1 MSEADTEFSKQISA
15 DVKHSPLLRVENLTT
30 VFETGQRKVTA
41 VDDISFEIQRGETF
55 ALVGESGSGK
65 SVSALSVI
73 RLLPEAAS
81 VTSGSVQF
89 GNQDLLSLPEREMR
103 DIRGSGISMI
113 FQEPMTSLNPVV
125 KVGKQISEVLI
136 RHQDMSKKQARQRAL
151 DLLDAVNIKNPAH
164 TIDTFAHELSGGM
177 KQRVMIAI
185 ALACEPKLLIADE
198 PTTALDVTIQARVLD
213 LINELQEKFKMA
225 ILFITHDLA
234 VVKQVADHVAVMK
247 QGKIVEQSSNKVFFS
262 SPQHQYSWDL
272 FAALP
277 TIEKRG
283 QPLLTSSNIDSGKVL
298 QDSKSRNQQD
308 SLKVSDLK
316 VHFPI
321 KKGIFKRTVG
331 HVKAVDGVSLEIP
344 PGKTVALVGESGSGK
359 TTVGKGILR
368 LVQPTSG
375 EVHYL
380 GLPIHQID
388 KQQLLEQRTNLQ
400 IVFQDPYSSMN
411 PRMLVGDIIEEG
423 MKALNVITDSHI
435 RKEKV
440 LELLE
445 QVGLSRDAH
454 LRYPHEFSG
463 GQRQRI
469 CIARALAVN
478 PKIIICDEPTS
489 ALDVS
494 VQAQILDL
502 LNDLQARLGISYL
515 FITHNMSVVA
525 YFADQVA
532 VMYQGEIVEQG
543 EVEQVLTNP
552 QHEYTKKLL
561 AAVPKLV
568 PPERIE
574 ARI

>member
-1 MSEADTEFSKQISA
+1 
-15 DVKHSPLLRVENLTT
+15 
-30 VFETGQRKVTA
+30 
-41 VDDISFEIQRGETF
+41 
-55 ALVGESGSGK
+55 
-65 SVSALSVI
+65 VI
-73 RLLPEAAS
+73 RLLPDAAK
-81 VTSGSVQF
+81 VTAGTVNF
-89 GNQDLLSLPEREMR
+89 DGTDLLMLPERDLR

-125 KVGKQISEVLI
+125 KVGKQISEVLM
-136 RHQDMSKKQARQRAL
+136 RHQSMSKAQARQRAL
-151 DLLDAVNIKNPAH
+151 DLLDAVKIPKPGYA
-164 TIDTFAHELSGGM
+164 IDTYAHELSGGM

-198 PTTALDVTIQARVLD
+198 PTTALDVTIQAQVLD
-213 LINELQEKFKMA
+213 LINDLQQQFKMA
-225 ILFITHDLA
+225 IIFITHDLG

-247 QGKIVEQSSNKVFFS
+247 EGEIVEQSSNEVFFT
-262 SPQHQYSWDL
+262 SPQHPYSWEL

-277 TIEKRG
+277 TMEKRG
-283 QPLLTSSNIDSGKVL
+283 QPLLASHGK
-298 QDSKSRNQQD
+298 QKTQP
-308 SLKVSDLK
+308 VSYVAEPNDTLRVNDLK

-321 KKGIFKRTVG
+321 RKGFLKRVVG

-344 PGKTVALVGESGSGK
+344 KGKTIALVGESGSGK

-368 LVQPTSG
+368 LVQPTAG
-375 EVHYL
+375 EVTYL
-380 GLPIHQID
+380 GLPIHNLD
-388 KQQLLEQRTNLQ
+388 RKQLLGQRANLQ

-411 PRMLVGDIIEEG
+411 PRMLVGEIIEEG
-423 MKALNVITDSHI
+423 MKTLKVIDDAKA
-435 RKEKV
+435 RKVRV

-445 QVGLSRDAH
+445 QVGLDKDTH

-502 LNDLQARLGISYL
+502 LNDLQNQYGISYL

-525 YFADQVA
+525 YFADRVA
-532 VMYQGEIVEQG
+532 VMYQGKIVEQG
-543 EVEQVLTNP
+543 DVEQVLTNP
-552 QHEYTKKLL
+552 THEYTKALL
-561 AAVPKLV
+561 SAVPKLV
-568 PPERIE
+568 PPVQ
-574 ARI
+574 AA

>member
-1 MSEADTEFSKQISA
+1 MPKKIPSSRPTDRPKNEQE
-15 DVKHSPLLRVENLTT
+15 PLLRVENLTT
-30 VFETGQRKVTA
+30 IFETSRSTMAA
-41 VDDISFEIQRGETF
+41 VKNVSFNVKAGETF

-65 SVSALSVI
+65 SITALSVI
-73 RLLPEAAS
+73 RLLPDAAK
-81 VTSGSVQF
+81 VTAGTVNF
-89 GNQDLLSLPEREMR
+89 DGTDLLMLPERDLR

-125 KVGKQISEVLI
+125 KVGKQISEVLM
-136 RHQDMSKKQARQRAL
+136 RHQSMSKAQARQRAL
-151 DLLDAVNIKNPAH
+151 DLLDAVKIPKPGYA
-164 TIDTFAHELSGGM
+164 IDTYAHELSGGM

-198 PTTALDVTIQARVLD
+198 PTTALDVTIQAQVLD
-213 LINELQEKFKMA
+213 LINDLQQQFKMA
-225 ILFITHDLA
+225 IIFITHDLG

-247 QGKIVEQSSNKVFFS
+247 EGEIVEQSSNEVFFT
-262 SPQHQYSWDL
+262 SPQHPYSWEL

-277 TIEKRG
+277 TMEKRG
-283 QPLLTSSNIDSGKVL
+283 QPLLASHGK
-298 QDSKSRNQQD
+298 QKTQP
-308 SLKVSDLK
+308 VSYVAEPNDTLRVNDLK

-321 KKGIFKRTVG
+321 RKGFLKRVVG

-344 PGKTVALVGESGSGK
+344 KGKTIALVGESGSGK

-368 LVQPTSG
+368 LVQPTAG
-375 EVHYL
+375 EVTYL
-380 GLPIHQID
+380 GLPIHNLD
-388 KQQLLEQRTNLQ
+388 RKQLLGQRANLQ
-400 IVFQDPYSSMN
+400 IIFQDPYSSMN
-411 PRMLVGDIIEEG
+411 PRMLAGEIIEEG
-423 MKALNVITDSHI
+423 MKALKVIDDAKA
-435 RKEKV
+435 RKVRV

-445 QVGLSRDAH
+445 QVGLDKDTH

-502 LNDLQARLGISYL
+502 LNDLQNQYGISYL

-525 YFADQVA
+525 YFADRVA
-532 VMYQGEIVEQG
+532 VMYQGKIVEQG
-543 EVEQVLTNP
+543 DVEQVLTNP
-552 QHEYTKKLL
+552 THEYTKALL
-561 AAVPKLV
+561 SAVPKLV
-568 PPERIE
+568 PPVQ
-574 ARI
+574 AA

>member
-1 MSEADTEFSKQISA
+1 MSDFEKQT
-15 DVKHSPLLRVENLTT
+15 KPSPLLRVENLTT
-30 VFETGQRKVTA
+30 VFETGARKVTA
-41 VDDISFEIQRGETF
+41 VDGINFEVNEGETF

-73 RLLPEAAS
+73 RLLPEAAR
-81 VTSGSVQF
+81 VTSGSVHF
-89 GNQDLLSLPEREMR
+89 DKQDLLALPEREMR

-136 RHQDMSKKQARQRAL
+136 RHKGMSKAQARQRAL
-151 DLLDAVNIKNPAH
+151 DLLDAVNIKSPAH

-213 LINELQEKFKMA
+213 LINELQQKFKMA
-225 ILFITHDLA
+225 ILFITHDLG
-234 VVKQVADHVAVMK
+234 VVKQVSDHVAVMK
-247 QGKIVEQSSNKVFFS
+247 QGKIVEQSSNEIFFS
-262 SPQHQYSWDL
+262 NPQHDYSWDL

-277 TIEKRG
+277 AMEKRG
-283 QPLLTSSNIDSGKVL
+283 KPLLATNEIEKIID
-298 QDSKSRNQQD
+298 QQVTEKD
-308 SLKVSDLK
+308 TLRVADLK

-375 EVHYL
+375 EVTYL

-411 PRMLVGDIIEEG
+411 PRMLIGDIIEEG
-423 MKALNVITDSHI
+423 MKALNVLKDSEA
-435 RKEKV
+435 RKVRV

-445 QVGLSRDAH
+445 QVGLSKDSH

-469 CIARALAVN
+469 CVARALAVN

-525 YFADQVA
+525 YFADRVA
-532 VMYQGEIVEQG
+532 VMYQGKIVEEG

-568 PPERIE
+568 PPEKE
-574 ARI
+574 KVA

>member
-1 MSEADTEFSKQISA
+1 MAKVSEEFAKKIGA
-15 DVKHSPLLRVENLTT
+15 HVERPPLLRVENLTT
-30 VFETGQRKVTA
+30 VFESGQRKVTA
-41 VDDISFEIQRGETF
+41 VDGVSFEIKHGQTF

-65 SVSALSVI
+65 SISALSVI
-73 RLLPEAAS
+73 RLLPEAAR
-81 VTSGSVQF
+81 VTSGSVF
-89 GNQDLLSLPEREMR
+89 LGKRDLLTLPEREMR

-136 RHQDMSKKQARQRAL
+136 RHKKMSKSQARQRAL
-151 DLLDAVNIKNPAH
+151 DLLDAVNIKDPAH
-164 TIDTFAHELSGGM
+164 TIDTYAHELSGGM

-198 PTTALDVTIQARVLD
+198 PTTALDVTIQAKVLE
-213 LINELQEKFKMA
+213 LINELQQKFNMS

-234 VVKQVADHVAVMK
+234 VVKQVADHIAVMK
-247 QGKIVEQSSNKVFFS
+247 QGKIVEQSSNEVFFS
-262 SPQHQYSWDL
+262 NPKHPYSWDL

-277 TIEKRG
+277 AIEKRG
-283 QPLLTSSNIDSGKVL
+283 KPLLGVDDVTDKKLEDLKVD
-298 QDSKSRNQQD
+298 QAD
-308 SLKVSDLK
+308 SLRVENLK

-321 KKGIFKRTVG
+321 KKGLFKRTVG

-344 PGKTVALVGESGSGK
+344 AGKTVALVGESGSGK

-380 GLPIHQID
+380 GLPIHSLN
-388 KQQLLEQRTNLQ
+388 KEKLLEQRTNLQ

-423 MKALNVITDSHI
+423 MKALDVIPNSEQ
-435 RKEKV
+435 RRERV
-440 LELLE
+440 LELLA
-445 QVGLSRDAH
+445 QVGLSEDAH

-469 CIARALAVN
+469 CIARALAVD

-502 LNDLQARLGISYL
+502 LNDLQEKYGISYL

-525 YFADQVA
+525 YFADSVA
-532 VMYQGEIVEQG
+532 VMYQGKIVEQG
-543 EVEQVLTNP
+543 DVEQVLINP
-552 QHEYTKKLL
+552 KHEYTKKLL

-568 PPERIE
+568 PPEKV
-574 ARI
+574 A

>member
-1 MSEADTEFSKQISA
+1 MPKKIPSSRPTDRPKNEQE
-15 DVKHSPLLRVENLTT
+15 PLLRVENLTT
-30 VFETGQRKVTA
+30 KFKTSRSTMAA
-41 VDDISFEIQRGETF
+41 VKNVSFNVKAGETF

-65 SVSALSVI
+65 SITALSVI
-73 RLLPEAAS
+73 RLLPDAAK
-81 VTSGSVQF
+81 VTAGTVNF
-89 GNQDLLSLPEREMR
+89 DGTDLLMLPERDLR

-125 KVGKQISEVLI
+125 KVGKQISEVLM
-136 RHQDMSKKQARQRAL
+136 RHQSMSKAQARQRAL
-151 DLLDAVNIKNPAH
+151 DLLDAVKIPKPGYA
-164 TIDTFAHELSGGM
+164 IDTYAHELSGGM

-198 PTTALDVTIQARVLD
+198 PTTALDVTIQAQVLD
-213 LINELQEKFKMA
+213 LINDLQQQFKMA
-225 ILFITHDLA
+225 IIFITHDLG

-247 QGKIVEQSSNKVFFS
+247 EGEIVEQSSNEVFFT
-262 SPQHQYSWDL
+262 SPQHPYSWEL

-277 TIEKRG
+277 TMEKRG
-283 QPLLTSSNIDSGKVL
+283 QPLLASHGK
-298 QDSKSRNQQD
+298 QKTQP
-308 SLKVSDLK
+308 VSYVAEPNDTLRVNDLK

-321 KKGIFKRTVG
+321 RKGFLKRVVG

-344 PGKTVALVGESGSGK
+344 KGKTIALVGESGSGK

-368 LVQPTSG
+368 LVQPTAG
-375 EVHYL
+375 EVTYL
-380 GLPIHQID
+380 GLPIHNLD
-388 KQQLLEQRTNLQ
+388 RKQLLGQRANLQ

-411 PRMLVGDIIEEG
+411 PRMLVGEIIEEG
-423 MKALNVITDSHI
+423 MKTLKVIDDAKA
-435 RKEKV
+435 RKVRV

-445 QVGLSRDAH
+445 QVGLDKDTH

-502 LNDLQARLGISYL
+502 LNDLQNQYGISYL

-525 YFADQVA
+525 YFADRVA
-532 VMYQGEIVEQG
+532 VMYQGKIVEQG
-543 EVEQVLTNP
+543 DVEQVLTNP
-552 QHEYTKKLL
+552 THEYTKALL
-561 AAVPKLV
+561 SAVPKLE
-568 PPERIE
+568 PPVQ
-574 ARI
+574 AA

>member
-1 MSEADTEFSKQISA
+1 MSDTNS
-15 DVKHSPLLRVENLTT
+15 SPLLQVENLSV
-30 VFETGQRKVTA
+30 VFESSRRSMTA
-41 VDDISFEIQRGETF
+41 VDKVGFQVSEGETF

-65 SVSALSVI
+65 SITALSVI
-73 RLLPEAAS
+73 RLLPEAAKI
-81 VTSGSVQF
+81 TSGSVLF
-89 GNQDLLSLPEREMR
+89 DGKDLLTLPEREMR
-103 DIRGSGISMI
+103 NVRGSGISMI

-125 KVGKQISEVLI
+125 KVGRQISEVLI
-136 RHQDMSKKQARQRAL
+136 RHQNMTKAQARQRAL
-151 DLLDAVNIKNPAH
+151 DLLDAVKIPKPIY

-198 PTTALDVTIQARVLD
+198 PTTALDVTIQAQVLD
-213 LINELQEKFKMA
+213 LINDLQQKFKMA

-234 VVKQVADHVAVMK
+234 VVKQVANQVAVMK
-247 QGKIVEQSSNKVFFS
+247 GGEIVEHSSNEVFFS

-277 TIEKRG
+277 AMEKRG
-283 QPLLTSSNIDSGKVL
+283 QPLLKNRDQVNI
-298 QDSKSRNQQD
+298 SKQVDTNKGALSVNN
-308 SLKVSDLK
+308 LK

-321 KKGIFKRTVG
+321 RKGLLKRVVG

-375 EVHYL
+375 EVNYL
-380 GLPIHQID
+380 GLPIHAID
-388 KQQLLEQRTNLQ
+388 KKQLLEQRTNLQ
-400 IVFQDPYSSMN
+400 IVFQDPFSSMN
-411 PRMLVGDIIEEG
+411 PRMVVGDIIEEG
-423 MKALNVITDSHI
+423 IKALNVIQDPQA
-435 RKEKV
+435 RKNRV

-445 QVGLSRDAH
+445 QVGLAEDAH

-502 LNDLQARLGISYL
+502 LNSLQDQYGISYL

-532 VMYQGEIVEQG
+532 VMYQGKIVEQG
-543 EVEQVLTNP
+543 EVEQVLNNP

-561 AAVPKLV
+561 SAVPKLV
-568 PPERIE
+568 PPTK
-574 ARI
+574 AA

>member
-1 MSEADTEFSKQISA
+1 MSNVDTEFAKQINA
-15 DVKHSPLLRVENLTT
+15 DVKRSPLLRVENLTT

-73 RLLPEAAS
+73 RLLPEAAQ
-81 VTSGSVQF
+81 VTSGSVYF

-103 DIRGSGISMI
+103 DVRGSGISMI

-136 RHQDMSKKQARQRAL
+136 RHQNMSKKQARQRAL

-234 VVKQVADHVAVMK
+234 VVKQVSDHVAVMK
-247 QGKIVEQSSNKVFFS
+247 QGKIVEQSSNEIFFS
-262 SPQHQYSWDL
+262 SPQHDYSWDL

-277 TIEKRG
+277 AMEKRG
-283 QPLLTSSNIDSGKVL
+283 HPLLAKNSVNKKEVATNDASSDPSQSTL
-298 QDSKSRNQQD
+298 QVN
-308 SLKVSDLK
+308 DLK

-321 KKGIFKRTVG
+321 KKGIFKHTVG

-423 MKALNVITDSHI
+423 MKALNVISDSNA

-440 LELLE
+440 
-445 QVGLSRDAH
+445 S
-454 LRYPHEFSG
+454 PS
-463 GQRQRI
+463 
-469 CIARALAVN
+469 CI
-478 PKIIICDEPTS
+478 
-489 ALDVS
+489 
-494 VQAQILDL
+494 
-502 LNDLQARLGISYL
+502 
-515 FITHNMSVVA
+515 
-525 YFADQVA
+525 
-532 VMYQGEIVEQG
+532 
-543 EVEQVLTNP
+543 
-552 QHEYTKKLL
+552 
-561 AAVPKLV
+561 
-568 PPERIE
+568 
-574 ARI
+574 

>member
-1 MSEADTEFSKQISA
+1 MSELDHLKLKP
-15 DVKHSPLLRVENLTT
+15 VPLLRIENLTT
-30 VFETGQRKVTA
+30 IFETGNRIVTA
-41 VDDISFEIQRGETF
+41 VDGVSFEVAKGETF

-65 SVSALSVI
+65 SVTALSI
-73 RLLPEAAS
+73 LRLLPEAARIS
-81 VTSGSVQF
+81 SGSVHF
-89 GNQDLLSLPEREMR
+89 GKQDLLTLPEREMR

-125 KVGKQISEVLI
+125 KVGKQIAEVLI
-136 RHQDMSKKQARQRAL
+136 RHKGMSKAQARQRAL
-151 DLLDAVNIKNPAH
+151 DLLDAVKIKKPAH
-164 TIDTFAHELSGGM
+164 TIDTYAHELSGGM

-198 PTTALDVTIQARVLD
+198 PTTALDVTIQATVLD
-213 LINELQEKFKMA
+213 LINELRQKFNMA

-234 VVKQVADHVAVMK
+234 VVKQVSDHVAVMR
-247 QGKIVEQSSNKVFFS
+247 QGKIVEESSNEVFFS
-262 SPQHQYSWDL
+262 NPIHDYSWEL

-277 TIEKRG
+277 AMEKRG
-283 QPLLTSSNIDSGKVL
+283 KPLLATNGDTSEEIVNHQVSE
-298 QDSKSRNQQD
+298 QDTLR
-308 SLKVSDLK
+308 VSDLK

-321 KKGIFKRTVG
+321 KKGIFKRTIG
-331 HVKAVDGVSLEIP
+331 HVKAVDGVSIDIP

-375 EVHYL
+375 EVTYL
-380 GLPIHQID
+380 GLPIHEIG

-400 IVFQDPYSSMN
+400 IVFQDPFSSMN

-423 MKALNVITDSHI
+423 MKALKVLGNSEA
-435 RKEKV
+435 RKARV
-440 LELLE
+440 LELLD
-445 QVGLSRDAH
+445 QVGLSKDAH

-502 LNDLQARLGISYL
+502 LNDLQHRLGISYL

-525 YFADQVA
+525 YFADRVA
-532 VMYQGEIVEQG
+532 VMYQGKIVEQG

-568 PPERIE
+568 PPEK
-574 ARI
+574 AA

>member
-1 MSEADTEFSKQISA
+1 MAD
-15 DVKHSPLLRVENLTT
+15 PLLQVHNLTT
-30 VFETGQRKVTA
+30 VFRTRRRTVAA
-41 VDDISFEIQRGETF
+41 VDAVSFEIRAGETF

-65 SVSALSVI
+65 SVTALSVI
-73 RLLPEAAS
+73 RLLPEAARL
-81 VTSGSVQF
+81 TSGSICF
-89 GNQDLLSLPEREMR
+89 EGRDLLTLPERDMR

-125 KVGKQISEVLI
+125 KVGRQISEVLI
-136 RHQDMSKKQARQRAL
+136 RHQKMSRAQARRQVL
-151 DLLDAVNIKNPAH
+151 DLLEAVRIPKPSY
-164 TIDTFAHELSGGM
+164 TIDTYAHELSGGM

-185 ALACEPKLLIADE
+185 ALACEPRLLIADE
-198 PTTALDVTIQARVLD
+198 PTTALDVTIQAQVLE
-213 LINELQEKFKMA
+213 LINDLQRQFGMA

-247 QGKIVEQSSNKVFFS
+247 EGVIVEQSSNEVFFS
-262 SPQHQYSWDL
+262 APQHAYSWEL

-277 TIEKRG
+277 AMEKRG
-283 QPLLTSSNIDSGKVL
+283 RPLLECNH
-298 QDSKSRNQQD
+298 
-308 SLKVSDLK
+308 DLHK
-316 VHFPI
+316 PVVEDVTENDTLRVRDLAVHFPI
-321 KKGIFKRTVG
+321 RKGLFKRTVG
-331 HVKAVDGVSLEIP
+331 YIKAVDGVSLEIP

-368 LVQPTSG
+368 LVQPTLG
-375 EVHYL
+375 EVTYL
-380 GLPIHQID
+380 GLPIHEID
-388 KQQLLEQRTNLQ
+388 RNRLLEQRANLQ

-411 PRMLVGDIIEEG
+411 PRMLVGRIIEEG
-423 MKALNVITDSHI
+423 IKALKVIPDAQA
-435 RKEKV
+435 RKQRV

-445 QVGLSRDAH
+445 QVGLDKDAH

-502 LNDLQARLGISYL
+502 LNHLQERYAISYL

-525 YFADQVA
+525 YFADRVA
-532 VMYQGEIVEQG
+532 VMYQGRIVEQG
-543 EVEQVLTNP
+543 EVEQVLTDP
-552 QHEYTKKLL
+552 KHEYTKRLL
-561 AAVPKLV
+561 SAVPKLV
-568 PPERIE
+568 PPVR
-574 ARI
+574 AA

>member
-1 MSEADTEFSKQISA
+1 MSEFEKKIS
-15 DVKHSPLLRVENLTT
+15 SFPLLRVENLTT
-30 VFETGQRKVTA
+30 VFETGARKVTA
-41 VDDISFEIQRGETF
+41 VDGVSFEVNEGETF

-65 SVSALSVI
+65 SVTALSVI
-73 RLLPEAAS
+73 RLLPEAAQI
-81 VTSGSVQF
+81 TSGSVHF
-89 GNQDLLSLPEREMR
+89 GKQDLLSLPEREMR

-136 RHQDMSKKQARQRAL
+136 RHKGMSKAQARQRAL
-151 DLLDAVNIKNPAH
+151 DLLDAVNIKDPAH

-198 PTTALDVTIQARVLD
+198 PTTALDVTIQATVLD
-213 LINELQEKFKMA
+213 LINELQQKFKMA
-225 ILFITHDLA
+225 ILFITHDLG
-234 VVKQVADHVAVMK
+234 VVKQVSDHVAVMK
-247 QGKIVEQSSNKVFFS
+247 QGKIVEQSSNEIFFS
-262 SPQHQYSWDL
+262 NPQHDYSWDL
-272 FAALP
+272 FSALP
-277 TIEKRG
+277 AMEKRG
-283 QPLLTSSNIDSGKVL
+283 KPLLATNEIEKIIDQHVTEKDTLRVA
-298 QDSKSRNQQD
+298 
-308 SLKVSDLK
+308 DLK

-331 HVKAVDGVSLEIP
+331 YVKAVDGVSLEIP

-375 EVHYL
+375 EVTYL

-423 MKALNVITDSHI
+423 MKALNVLKDSEA
-435 RKEKV
+435 RKERV

-445 QVGLSRDAH
+445 QVGLSKDAH

-525 YFADQVA
+525 YFADRVA
-532 VMYQGEIVEQG
+532 VMYQGKIVEEG

-568 PPERIE
+568 PPERE
-574 ARI
+574 HMDVRI

>member
-1 MSEADTEFSKQISA
+1 MIKSKSSSILH
-15 DVKHSPLLRVENLTT
+15 VKNLTT
-30 VFETGQRKVTA
+30 VFENAHRTIKA
-41 VDDISFEIQRGETF
+41 VDNVSFTVNEGETF

-65 SVSALSVI
+65 SITALSII
-73 RLLPEAAS
+73 RLLPDAAEL
-81 VTSGSVQF
+81 TSGSVIF
-89 GNQDLLSLPEREMR
+89 EGQDLLSLPEKEMR

-125 KVGKQISEVLI
+125 KVGKQISEVLM
-136 RHQDMSKKQARQRAL
+136 RHQNMTKAQARSRAL
-151 DLLDAVNIKNPAH
+151 DLLDAVKIPDPSY

-177 KQRVMIAI
+177 KQRVMTAI

-198 PTTALDVTIQARVLD
+198 PTTALDVTIQAQVLE
-213 LINELQEKFKMA
+213 LINDLQQQFKMS

-234 VVKQVADHVAVMK
+234 VVKQVSDHVAVMK
-247 QGKIVEQSSNKVFFS
+247 QGRIVEESTNEVFFS
-262 SPQHQYSWDL
+262 APQHDYSWDL

-277 TIEKRG
+277 AMEKRG
-283 QPLLTSSNIDSGKVL
+283 MPLLERDHELHKPIIENVTANDTLRV
-298 QDSKSRNQQD
+298 DN
-308 SLKVSDLK
+308 LK

-321 KKGIFKRTVG
+321 RKGILKRTVG
-331 HVKAVDGVSLEIP
+331 HVKAVDGVSIEIP

-375 EVHYL
+375 EVTYM
-380 GLPIHQID
+380 GLPIHEID
-388 KQQLLEQRTNLQ
+388 HKQLLEQRTNLQ

-423 MKALNVITDSHI
+423 MNALNVLPDVAA
-435 RKEKV
+435 RKARV

-445 QVGLSRDAH
+445 QVGLSKDAH

-469 CIARALAVN
+469 CIARALAVH

-502 LNDLQARLGISYL
+502 LNHLQEQYAISYL

-525 YFADQVA
+525 YFADRVA
-532 VMYQGEIVEQG
+532 VMYQGKIVEQG
-543 EVEQVLTNP
+543 EVEQVLSDPT
-552 QHEYTKKLL
+552 HEYTKKLL

-568 PPERIE
+568 PPERMDVSIGRCE
-574 ARI
+574 

>member
-1 MSEADTEFSKQISA
+1 MSDFKQQTTS
-15 DVKHSPLLRVENLTT
+15 SPLLRVENLTT
-30 VFETGQRKVTA
+30 VFETGTRKVTA
-41 VDDISFEIQRGETF
+41 VDGISFEVNEGETF

-65 SVSALSVI
+65 SVTALSVI
-73 RLLPEAAS
+73 RLLPEAAR
-81 VTSGSVQF
+81 VTSGAVHF
-89 GNQDLLSLPEREMR
+89 DKQDLLALPEREMR

-136 RHQDMSKKQARQRAL
+136 RHKGMSKAQARQRAL

-164 TIDTFAHELSGGM
+164 TIDTYAHELSGGM

-213 LINELQEKFKMA
+213 LINELQQKFKMA
-225 ILFITHDLA
+225 ILFITHDLG
-234 VVKQVADHVAVMK
+234 VVKQVSDHVAVMK
-247 QGKIVEQSSNKVFFS
+247 QGKIVEQSSNEIFFS
-262 SPQHQYSWDL
+262 NPQHDYSWDL

-277 TIEKRG
+277 AMEKRG
-283 QPLLTSSNIDSGKVL
+283 KPLLATNEIEKVID
-298 QDSKSRNQQD
+298 QQVTEKD
-308 SLKVSDLK
+308 TLRVADLK

-375 EVHYL
+375 EVTYL

-400 IVFQDPYSSMN
+400 IIFQDPYSSMN
-411 PRMLVGDIIEEG
+411 PRMLIGDIIEEG
-423 MKALNVITDSHI
+423 MKALNVLKDSEA
-435 RKEKV
+435 RKTRV

-445 QVGLSRDAH
+445 QVGLSKDAH

-525 YFADQVA
+525 YFADRVA
-532 VMYQGEIVEQG
+532 VMYQGKIVEEG

-568 PPERIE
+568 PPEKE
-574 ARI
+574 KVA

>member
-1 MSEADTEFSKQISA
+1 MSNSDIKPNP
-15 DVKHSPLLRVENLTT
+15 SPLLRVENLTT
-30 VFETGQRKVTA
+30 VFETGSRRVAA
-41 VDDISFEIQRGETF
+41 VDGVSFEVNEGETF

-65 SVSALSVI
+65 SITALSTI
-73 RLLPEAAS
+73 RLLPEAAR
-81 VTSGSVQF
+81 VTSGSVYFDQ
-89 GNQDLLSLPEREMR
+89 QDLLTLPERELR

-125 KVGKQISEVLI
+125 QVGKQIAEVLI
-136 RHQDMSKKQARQRAL
+136 RHQNMSKAQARQRAL
-151 DLLDAVNIKNPAH
+151 DLLDAVNIKDPVH
-164 TIDTFAHELSGGM
+164 TIDTYAHELSGGM

-198 PTTALDVTIQARVLD
+198 PTTALDVTIQARVLE
-213 LINELQEKFKMA
+213 LINELQQKFKMA
-225 ILFITHDLA
+225 ILFITHDLG

-247 QGKIVEQSSNKVFFS
+247 QGKIVEQSSNEIFFS
-262 SPQHQYSWDL
+262 NPQHDYSWEL

-277 TIEKRG
+277 AMEKRG
-283 QPLLTSSNIDSGKVL
+283 KPLLANNGTIKENVAEQEVSEK
-298 QDSKSRNQQD
+298 D

-375 EVHYL
+375 EVTYL
-380 GLPIHQID
+380 GLPIHNID

-411 PRMLVGDIIEEG
+411 PRMLIGDIIEEG
-423 MKALNVITDSHI
+423 MKALNVLADSTA
-435 RKEKV
+435 RKQRV

-445 QVGLSRDAH
+445 QVGLSKDAH

-525 YFADQVA
+525 YFADRVA
-532 VMYQGEIVEQG
+532 VMYQGKIVEEG

-552 QHEYTKKLL
+552 QHDYTKKLL

-568 PPERIE
+568 PPIR
-574 ARI
+574 AA

>member
-1 MSEADTEFSKQISA
+1 MSDLEKKIIP
-15 DVKHSPLLRVENLTT
+15 SPLLRVENLTT
-30 VFETGQRKVTA
+30 VFETGKRKVTA
-41 VDDISFEIQRGETF
+41 VDGIGFEVNEGETF

-65 SVSALSVI
+65 SVTALSVI
-73 RLLPEAAS
+73 RLLPEAAQI
-81 VTSGSVQF
+81 TSGAIHFDQ
-89 GNQDLLSLPEREMR
+89 QDLLALPEREMR

-125 KVGKQISEVLI
+125 KVGKQIAEVLI
-136 RHQDMSKKQARQRAL
+136 RHQSMSKAQARQRAL

-213 LINELQEKFKMA
+213 LINELQQKFKMA

-247 QGKIVEQSSNKVFFS
+247 QGKIVEQSSNEIFFS
-262 SPQHQYSWDL
+262 NPQHEYSWDL

-277 TIEKRG
+277 AMEKRG
-283 QPLLTSSNIDSGKVL
+283 KPLLAENEIEKIVDQNITEKDTLRVT
-298 QDSKSRNQQD
+298 
-308 SLKVSDLK
+308 DLK

-331 HVKAVDGVSLEIP
+331 HVKAVDGVSLEIS

-375 EVHYL
+375 EVTYL
-380 GLPIHQID
+380 DLPIHQID
-388 KQQLLEQRTNLQ
+388 KHQMLEQRSNLQ

-423 MKALNVITDSHI
+423 MKALNILADSKA
-435 RKEKV
+435 RKQRV

-445 QVGLSRDAH
+445 QVGLSKDSH

-502 LNDLQARLGISYL
+502 LNELQVRLGISYL

-525 YFADQVA
+525 YFADRVA
-532 VMYQGEIVEQG
+532 VMYQGKIVEEG

-552 QHEYTKKLL
+552 QHNYTKKLL

-568 PPERIE
+568 PPERE
-574 ARI
+574 KVA

>member
-1 MSEADTEFSKQISA
+1 VSEFEKKISS
-15 DVKHSPLLRVENLTT
+15 SPLLRVENLTT
-30 VFETGQRKVTA
+30 VFETGARKVTA
-41 VDDISFEIQRGETF
+41 VDGVSFEVNEGETF

-65 SVSALSVI
+65 SVTALSVI
-73 RLLPEAAS
+73 RLLPEAARI
-81 VTSGSVQF
+81 TSGSVHF
-89 GNQDLLSLPEREMR
+89 GKQDLLSLPEREMR

-136 RHQDMSKKQARQRAL
+136 RHKGMSKAQARQRAL
-151 DLLDAVNIKNPAH
+151 DLLDAVNIKDPAH

-198 PTTALDVTIQARVLD
+198 PTTALDVTIQATVLD
-213 LINELQEKFKMA
+213 LINELQQKFKMA
-225 ILFITHDLA
+225 ILFITHDLG
-234 VVKQVADHVAVMK
+234 VVKQVSDHVAVMK
-247 QGKIVEQSSNKVFFS
+247 QGKIVEQSSNEIFFS
-262 SPQHQYSWDL
+262 NPQHDYSWDL
-272 FAALP
+272 FSALP
-277 TIEKRG
+277 AMEKRG
-283 QPLLTSSNIDSGKVL
+283 KPLLATNEIEKIIDQHVTEKDTLRVA
-298 QDSKSRNQQD
+298 
-308 SLKVSDLK
+308 DLK

-331 HVKAVDGVSLEIP
+331 YVKAVDGVSLEIP

-375 EVHYL
+375 EVTYL

-423 MKALNVITDSHI
+423 MKALNVLKDSEA
-435 RKEKV
+435 RKERV

-445 QVGLSRDAH
+445 QVGLSKDAH

-525 YFADQVA
+525 YFADRVA
-532 VMYQGEIVEQG
+532 VMYQGKIVEEG

-568 PPERIE
+568 PPERE
-574 ARI
+574 HMDVRI

>member
-1 MSEADTEFSKQISA
+1 MSDFEQQI
-15 DVKHSPLLRVENLTT
+15 KPSPLLRVENLTT
-30 VFETGQRKVTA
+30 VFETGKRKVTA
-41 VDDISFEIQRGETF
+41 VDGISFEVNEGETF

-73 RLLPEAAS
+73 RLLPEAAR
-81 VTSGSVQF
+81 VTSGSVHF
-89 GNQDLLSLPEREMR
+89 GKQDLLALPEREMR

-136 RHQDMSKKQARQRAL
+136 RHQDMSKAQARQRAL
-151 DLLDAVNIKNPAH
+151 DLLDAVNIKDPAH
-164 TIDTFAHELSGGM
+164 TIDTYAHELSGGM

-198 PTTALDVTIQARVLD
+198 PTTALDVTVQARVLD
-213 LINELQEKFKMA
+213 LINELQQKFNMA

-247 QGKIVEQSSNKVFFS
+247 QGKIVEQSSNEVFFS
-262 SPQHQYSWDL
+262 NPQHDYSWEL

-277 TIEKRG
+277 AMEKRG
-283 QPLLTSSNIDSGKVL
+283 KPLLKRTEILEEIVSE
-298 QDSKSRNQQD
+298 
-308 SLKVSDLK
+308 LKVEKKDTLRVDDLK

-321 KKGIFKRTVG
+321 KKGILKRTVG

-344 PGKTVALVGESGSGK
+344 PGQTVALVGESGSGK

-375 EVHYL
+375 EVTYL
-380 GLPIHQID
+380 GLPIHKIG
-388 KQQLLEQRTNLQ
+388 KQELLEQRTNLQ
-400 IVFQDPYSSMN
+400 IVFQDPFSSMN

-423 MKALNVITDSHI
+423 MKALNVLKDSEA
-435 RKEKV
+435 RKARV
-440 LELLE
+440 LELLQ
-445 QVGLSRDAH
+445 QVGLSKDTH

-502 LNDLQARLGISYL
+502 LNDLQNRLGISYL

-525 YFADQVA
+525 YFADRVA
-532 VMYQGEIVEQG
+532 VMYQGKIVEEG

-568 PPERIE
+568 PPTK
-574 ARI
+574 AA

>member
-1 MSEADTEFSKQISA
+1 MSEFEKKISS
-15 DVKHSPLLRVENLTT
+15 SPLLRVENLTT
-30 VFETGQRKVTA
+30 VFETGARKVTA
-41 VDDISFEIQRGETF
+41 VDGVSFEVNEGETF

-65 SVSALSVI
+65 SVTALSVI
-73 RLLPEAAS
+73 RLLPEAARI
-81 VTSGSVQF
+81 TSGSVHF
-89 GNQDLLSLPEREMR
+89 GKQDLLSLPEREMR

-136 RHQDMSKKQARQRAL
+136 RHKGMSKAQARQRAL
-151 DLLDAVNIKNPAH
+151 DLLDAVNIKDPAH

-198 PTTALDVTIQARVLD
+198 PTTALDVTIQATVLD
-213 LINELQEKFKMA
+213 LINELQQKFKMA
-225 ILFITHDLA
+225 ILFITHDLG
-234 VVKQVADHVAVMK
+234 VVKQVSDHVAVMK
-247 QGKIVEQSSNKVFFS
+247 QGKIVEQSSNEIFFS
-262 SPQHQYSWDL
+262 NPQHDYSWDL
-272 FAALP
+272 FSALP
-277 TIEKRG
+277 AMEKRG
-283 QPLLTSSNIDSGKVL
+283 KPLLATNEIEKIIDQHVTEKDTLRVA
-298 QDSKSRNQQD
+298 
-308 SLKVSDLK
+308 DLK

-331 HVKAVDGVSLEIP
+331 YVKAVDGVSLEIP

-375 EVHYL
+375 EVTYL

-423 MKALNVITDSHI
+423 MKALNVLKDSEA
-435 RKEKV
+435 RKERV

-445 QVGLSRDAH
+445 QVGLSKDAH

-525 YFADQVA
+525 YFADRVA
-532 VMYQGEIVEQG
+532 VMYQGKIVEEG
-543 EVEQVLTNP
+543 EVEQVLSNP

-568 PPERIE
+568 PPERE
-574 ARI
+574 HMDVRI

>member
-1 MSEADTEFSKQISA
+1 MSEFEKKISS
-15 DVKHSPLLRVENLTT
+15 SPLLRVENLTT
-30 VFETGQRKVTA
+30 VFETGARKVTA
-41 VDDISFEIQRGETF
+41 VDGVSFEVNEGETF

-65 SVSALSVI
+65 SVTALSVI
-73 RLLPEAAS
+73 RLLPEAARI
-81 VTSGSVQF
+81 TSGSVHF
-89 GNQDLLSLPEREMR
+89 GKQDLLSLPEREMR

-136 RHQDMSKKQARQRAL
+136 RHKGMGKAQARQRAL
-151 DLLDAVNIKNPAH
+151 DLLDAVNIKDPAH

-198 PTTALDVTIQARVLD
+198 PTTALDVTIQATVLD
-213 LINELQEKFKMA
+213 LINELQQKFKMA
-225 ILFITHDLA
+225 ILFITHDLG
-234 VVKQVADHVAVMK
+234 VVKQVSDHVAVMK
-247 QGKIVEQSSNKVFFS
+247 QGKIVEQSSNEIFFS
-262 SPQHQYSWDL
+262 NPQHDYSWDL
-272 FAALP
+272 FSALP
-277 TIEKRG
+277 AMEKRG
-283 QPLLTSSNIDSGKVL
+283 KPLLATNEIEKIIDQHVTEKDTLRVA
-298 QDSKSRNQQD
+298 
-308 SLKVSDLK
+308 DLK

-331 HVKAVDGVSLEIP
+331 YVKAVDGVSLEIP

-375 EVHYL
+375 EVTYL

-423 MKALNVITDSHI
+423 MKALNVLKDSEA
-435 RKEKV
+435 RKERV

-445 QVGLSRDAH
+445 QVGLSKDAH

-525 YFADQVA
+525 YFADRVA
-532 VMYQGEIVEQG
+532 VMYQGKIVEEG

-568 PPERIE
+568 PPERE
-574 ARI
+574 HMDVRI

>member
-1 MSEADTEFSKQISA
+1 MSELDHLKLKP
-15 DVKHSPLLRVENLTT
+15 VPLLRIENLTT
-30 VFETGQRKVTA
+30 IFETGNRIVTA
-41 VDDISFEIQRGETF
+41 VDGVSFEVAKGETF

-65 SVSALSVI
+65 SVTALSI
-73 RLLPEAAS
+73 LRLLPEAARIS
-81 VTSGSVQF
+81 SGSVHF
-89 GNQDLLSLPEREMR
+89 GKQDLLTLPEREMR

-125 KVGKQISEVLI
+125 KVGKQIAEVLI
-136 RHQDMSKKQARQRAL
+136 RHKGMSKAQARQRAL
-151 DLLDAVNIKNPAH
+151 DLLDAVKIKKPAH
-164 TIDTFAHELSGGM
+164 TIDTYAHELSGGM

-198 PTTALDVTIQARVLD
+198 PTTALDVTIQATVLD
-213 LINELQEKFKMA
+213 LINELRQKFNMA

-234 VVKQVADHVAVMK
+234 VVKQVSDHVAVMR
-247 QGKIVEQSSNKVFFS
+247 QGKIVEESSNEVFFS
-262 SPQHQYSWDL
+262 NPIHDYSWEL

-277 TIEKRG
+277 AMEKRG
-283 QPLLTSSNIDSGKVL
+283 KPLLAANGDTSEEIVNHQVSE
-298 QDSKSRNQQD
+298 QDTLR
-308 SLKVSDLK
+308 VSDLK

-321 KKGIFKRTVG
+321 KKGIFKRTIG
-331 HVKAVDGVSLEIP
+331 HVKAVDGVSIDIP

-375 EVHYL
+375 EVTYL
-380 GLPIHQID
+380 GLPIHEIG

-400 IVFQDPYSSMN
+400 IVFQDPFSSMN

-423 MKALNVITDSHI
+423 MKALKVLGNSEA
-435 RKEKV
+435 RKARV
-440 LELLE
+440 LELLD
-445 QVGLSRDAH
+445 QVGLSKDAH

-502 LNDLQARLGISYL
+502 LNDLQHRLGISYL

-525 YFADQVA
+525 YFADRVA
-532 VMYQGEIVEQG
+532 VMYQGKIVEQG

-568 PPERIE
+568 PPEK
-574 ARI
+574 AA

>member
-1 MSEADTEFSKQISA
+1 MSEIDYLK
-15 DVKHSPLLRVENLTT
+15 KHSLLQVENLTT
-30 VFETGQRKVTA
+30 VFETGDRNVTA
-41 VDDISFEIQRGETF
+41 VDGVSFEVAKGETF

-65 SVSALSVI
+65 SITALSVL
-73 RLLPEAAS
+73 RLLPEAAR
-81 VTSGSVQF
+81 VTSGAVHF
-89 GNQDLLSLPEREMR
+89 GQQDLLTLPERDMR

-125 KVGKQISEVLI
+125 RVGKQIAEVLI
-136 RHQDMSKKQARQRAL
+136 RHKGMTKAQARQRAL
-151 DLLDAVNIKNPAH
+151 DLLDAVKIKKPAH
-164 TIDTFAHELSGGM
+164 TIDTYAHELSGGM

-198 PTTALDVTIQARVLD
+198 PTTALDVTIQATVLD
-213 LINELQEKFKMA
+213 LINELRQKFNMG

-234 VVKQVADHVAVMK
+234 VVKQVSDHVAVMK
-247 QGKIVEQSSNKVFFS
+247 QGKIVEQSSNEVFFS
-262 SPQHQYSWDL
+262 NPQHDYSWEL

-277 TIEKRG
+277 AMEKRG
-283 QPLLTSSNIDSGKVL
+283 SPLLAENNL
-298 QDSKSRNQQD
+298 ENQDNVD
-308 SLKVSDLK
+308 LKVTEEDTLRVTDLK

-331 HVKAVDGVSLEIP
+331 HVKAVDGVSIEIP

-375 EVHYL
+375 EVTYL
-380 GLPIHQID
+380 GLPIHEID

-400 IVFQDPYSSMN
+400 IVFQDPFSSMN

-423 MKALNVITDSHI
+423 MKALNVLKDSAA
-435 RKEKV
+435 RKERV

-445 QVGLSRDAH
+445 QVDLSKDAH

-502 LNDLQARLGISYL
+502 LNDLQKRLGISYL

-525 YFADQVA
+525 YFADRVA
-532 VMYQGEIVEQG
+532 VMYQGKIVEEG
-543 EVEQVLTNP
+543 DVEQLLTNP

-568 PPERIE
+568 PPQKV
-574 ARI
+574 A

>member
-1 MSEADTEFSKQISA
+1 MSEFEKKISS
-15 DVKHSPLLRVENLTT
+15 SPLLRVENLTT
-30 VFETGQRKVTA
+30 VFETGARKVTA
-41 VDDISFEIQRGETF
+41 VDGVSFEVNEGETF

-65 SVSALSVI
+65 SVTALSVI
-73 RLLPEAAS
+73 RLLPEAARI
-81 VTSGSVQF
+81 TSGSVHF
-89 GNQDLLSLPEREMR
+89 GKQDLLSLPEREMR

-136 RHQDMSKKQARQRAL
+136 RHKGMSKAQARQRAL
-151 DLLDAVNIKNPAH
+151 DLLDAVNIKDPAH

-198 PTTALDVTIQARVLD
+198 PTTALDVTIQATVLD
-213 LINELQEKFKMA
+213 LINELQQKFKMA
-225 ILFITHDLA
+225 ILFITHDLG
-234 VVKQVADHVAVMK
+234 VVKQVSDHVAVMK
-247 QGKIVEQSSNKVFFS
+247 QGKIVEQSSNEIFFS
-262 SPQHQYSWDL
+262 NPQHDYSWDL
-272 FAALP
+272 FSALP
-277 TIEKRG
+277 AMEKRG
-283 QPLLTSSNIDSGKVL
+283 KPLLATNEIEKIIDQHVTEKDTLRVA
-298 QDSKSRNQQD
+298 
-308 SLKVSDLK
+308 DLK

-331 HVKAVDGVSLEIP
+331 YVKAVDGVSLEIP

-375 EVHYL
+375 EVTYL

-423 MKALNVITDSHI
+423 MKALNVLKDSGA
-435 RKEKV
+435 RKERV

-445 QVGLSRDAH
+445 QVGLSKDAH

-525 YFADQVA
+525 YFADRVA
-532 VMYQGEIVEQG
+532 VMYQGRIVEEG

-561 AAVPKLV
+561 AAVPRLV
-568 PPERIE
+568 PPERE
-574 ARI
+574 HMDVRI